1 MTVIAAPV
9 ALSPAPSAVLGPPAA
24 ARTSSGRDTGID
36 LLRAL
41 CVVGVVVLHALM
53 VGVTVTDGAP
63 VFDNASTGTWWIVPV
78 SWLLQ
83 VMPLFFVI
91 GGFSGFLAYEA
102 ARRRGGTAA
111 AFVTARVHRL
121 LRPALVVIAAVG
133 ALLVLLL
140 AAGVPAELVAVAGY
154 RYGQPLWF
162 LGVFLLCQAL
172 LPALVAA
179 HRRRPAIA
187 LLSLVAAAV
196 AVDAARLTTGIP
208 ALGFLNLAFVWLALQ
223 QIGFFLADG
232 RIDALGRRTRAAIG
246 GLAVGLLL
254 LAVVTGIHS
263 PDLIENIN
271 PPTTALLLVGGAH
284 TALVSL
290 HRTRLTQASRHPVA
304 AAFSAFVNR
313 RTMTIY
319 LWHMPVLLAMAGA
332 TALTALVGG
341 TVLAPVGS
349 VAWMAERPMWLLVT
363 LALTALL
370 AVPLARIE
378 NRPASPASRSRIR
391 AALAVAA
398 GLAAVVLLL
407 VCGTG
412 PVTAAI
418 AAALLVGALRLAR
431 ASARELWVHAR
442 GVSRASS
449 AA

>member
-1 MTVIAAPV
+1 MPVIAAPV
-9 ALSPAPSAVLGPPAA
+9 ALSPAPSALPPAS
-24 ARTSSGRDTGID
+24 ARPSNGRDAGID

-53 VGVTVTDGAP
+53 VGVTVSDGAP
-63 VFDNASTGTWWIVPV
+63 VFDNASTGAWWIVPV

-111 AFVTARVHRL
+111 GFVTARVHRL
-121 LRPALVVIAAVG
+121 LRPALVVIGTVG

-154 RYGQPLWF
+154 RFGQPLWF

-172 LPALVAA
+172 LPALAAA
-179 HRRRPAIA
+179 HRRRPVIA
-187 LLSLVAAAV
+187 LLLLVAAAV
-196 AVDAARLTTGIP
+196 SVDAARLTTGIP
-208 ALGFLNLAFVWLALQ
+208 ALGFLNLAFIWLALQ
-223 QIGFFLADG
+223 QLGFFLADG
-232 RIDALGRRTRAAIG
+232 SIDALGRRTKAAAAAA
-246 GLAVGLLL
+246 AVGLLL
-254 LAVVTGIHS
+254 VTVVTGIHS

-271 PPTTALLLVGGAH
+271 PPTTALLLVGVAH

-290 HRTRLTQASRHPVA
+290 HRARLTRASRHPVA
-304 AAFSAFVNR
+304 AAFSAFINR

-319 LWHMPVLLAMAGA
+319 LWHMPVLLAMAGV

-341 TVLAPVGS
+341 VALAPIGGA
-349 VAWMAERPMWLLVT
+349 AWMAERPLWLLAA
-363 LALTALL
+363 LALTALI

-378 NRPASPASRSRIR
+378 NRPAPAASPSRAR
-391 AALAVAA
+391 AGAAVAA

-407 VCGTG
+407 VCGTT

-418 AAALLVGALRLAR
+418 GVILLAGALRLAR
-431 ASARELWVHAR
+431 AAGRGGPAHAR
-442 GVSRASS
+442 DASWASS